1 MCGFAGKE
9 MSDVHRF
16 DLASQEW
23 TTIAEELSYA
33 AEKGGDDAEKGELV
47 VPRSVT
53 AMATLCG
60 GRFIAVFGGEI
71 GESTKGHEGAGKF
84 TVSLI
89 GIDEVCACVV
99 CSSVRVVGTTVSS

>member
-1 MCGFAGKE
+1 

-23 TTIAEELSYA
+23 TTIAEELSFA
-33 AEKGGDDAEKGELV
+33 VEKGGDDAEKGALV

-60 GRFIAVFGGEI
+60 GRYDTDSFIY
-71 GESTKGHEGAGKF
+71 
-84 TVSLI
+84 
-89 GIDEVCACVV
+89 
-99 CSSVRVVGTTVSS
+99 SVYE